1 MRNHPIDPSNG
12 RRGSVMKSWV
22 IRLLVPAAL
31 LGHAAIAEAGGLD
44 RVGTAGAQ
52 ELRIP
57 VGASAIAT
65 GGATVAWGGGLA
77 NVFYNPAALAA
88 TDETQALVSYSTYI
102 ADAKVNYGAI
112 ASHLGSQGEIAF
124 HAKVLNIGDITVT
137 TEDAP
142 EGTGEIL
149 TPNFAVVGFTYARRM
164 TDRVLLGV
172 GGSFVSEQ
180 VAEAKANGFAVDL
193 GVQYDTGWQGLRFG
207 FAIKNIGPNM
217 RFDGAEFEER
227 IQLPGTDPSAQP
239 HVVRVQSA
247 EFEIPTYLQ
256 IGLAYDLPMGE
267 NRHVALFGAFQGN
280 NFSTDEYRLGAEF
293 PIGEWLALR
302 AGYQGQIPLKE
313 EDRQSDYLYSYSYGA
328 GFKFNLGDTP
338 FRFDWAGSSAGDF
351 FDDNQQF
358 SLGVTF

>member
-1 MRNHPIDPSNG
+1 MRNHEIDPSHG

-31 LGHAAIAEAGGLD
+31 IGHAAVAEAGGLD
-44 RVGTAGAQ
+44 RIGTAGAQ

-57 VGASAIAT
+57 VGAAAVAV
-65 GGATVAWGGGLA
+65 GGATVAMGGGLS

-88 TDETQALVSYSTYI
+88 TDETQALVSYSTYL
-102 ADAKVNYGAI
+102 ADSKVNYGAI

-124 HAKVLNIGDITVT
+124 HAKVLNIGDIVVT
-137 TEDAP
+137 TEAAP

-149 TPNFAVVGFTYARRM
+149 NPNFAVVGVTYARRM
-164 TDRVLLGV
+164 TDRVLLGF
-172 GGSFVSEQ
+172 GGSFISEQ
-180 VAEAKANGFAVDL
+180 VADAKATGFAMDL
-193 GVQYDTGWQGLRFG
+193 GVQYDTGWRGLRFG
-207 FAIKNIGPNM
+207 FAMKNIGPNM
-217 RFDGAEFEER
+217 RFDGPDFEER
-227 IQLPGTDPSAQP
+227 LSLPGTDPSAQP

-256 IGLAYDLPMGE
+256 IGVAYDLPVGE
-267 NRHVALFGAFQGN
+267 NRNVAVYGAFQGN

-293 PIGEWLALR
+293 PIGDWLALR
-302 AGYQGQIPLKE
+302 GGFQGQVPLKE
-313 EDRQSDYLYSYSYGA
+313 ADRQSDYLYSYSYGA
-328 GFKFNLGDTP
+328 GFKFKLGDSP
-338 FRFDWAGSSAGDF
+338 FRFDWAGSTAGDF